1 MNNNEFN
8 SVGLCWAEASRR
20 LNADKV
26 MESKSFTLQNSIVLL

>member
-26 MESKSFTLQNSIVLL
+26 MEKKSFTLENGVVLL

>member
-26 MESKSFTLQNSIVLL
+26 MESKSFTLQNSIILP